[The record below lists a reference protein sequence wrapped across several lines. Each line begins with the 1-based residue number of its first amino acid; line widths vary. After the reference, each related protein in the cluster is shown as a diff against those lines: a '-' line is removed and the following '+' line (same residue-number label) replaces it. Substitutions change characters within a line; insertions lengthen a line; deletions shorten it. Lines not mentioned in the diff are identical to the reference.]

1 MTEQSTMAALKD
13 WKEEEYKNQ
22 ERSAYKLL
30 SMGLTLHLERMKMR
44 LLMMHFMKSMVYGRK
59 ITQNTKSPYQRNDH
73 HLVFSSSPPS
83 KILANECAFFNI
95 F

>member
-44 LLMMHFMKSMVYGRK
+44 LLMMHFRVWSMEER
-59 ITQNTKSPYQRNDH
+59 
-73 HLVFSSSPPS
+73 
-83 KILANECAFFNI
+83 
-95 F
+95 